1 MREGQA
7 ISAPVNLVRKAS
19 TESAPVKAGVERVAS
34 RCVAKSVDKGTNT
47 PARTAGDF
55 SQTKHPNM
63 TDALNRPT
71 VLVLNRHW
79 QAIDVK
85 TPAEAFSMMATGAA
99 FGLDI
104 SAEGMN
110 PVPWKD
116 WLVLEVR
123 EQDSSVGTVRGGVR
137 APTVVVL
144 AHFARMPRRRLSF
157 SLRGLWERDGGTC
170 QYTGRRLAPGEGNI
184 DHIMPRSRGGRS
196 SWDNCVLADKR
207 VHHRKGNR
215 TPDEAGLK
223 LLRTPKTPPD
233 LPATVFIR
241 NTHGVRDWEMFLG

>member
-1 MREGQA
+1 
-7 ISAPVNLVRKAS
+7 
-19 TESAPVKAGVERVAS
+19 
-34 RCVAKSVDKGTNT
+34 
-47 PARTAGDF
+47 
-55 SQTKHPNM
+55 M
-63 TDALNRPT
+63 TDSLNRPT

-104 SAEGMN
+104 AEGSLN
-110 PVPWKD
+110 PVPWTD
-116 WLVLEVR
+116 WLKLPVR
-123 EQDSSVGTVRGGVR
+123 EQDLSVGTVRGGVR

-144 AHFARMPRRRLSF
+144 ARFARMPRRRLSF

-170 QYTGRRLAPGEGNI
+170 QYTGRRLQPGEGNI
-184 DHIMPRSRGGRS
+184 DHVMPRSRGGRS

-207 VHHRKGNR
+207 INHRKGNR

-223 LLRTPKTPPD
+223 LLRQPKTPPD

-241 NTHGVRDWEMFLG
+241 NTHAIADWEMFLGETNR

>member
-1 MREGQA
+1 M
-7 ISAPVNLVRKAS
+7 
-19 TESAPVKAGVERVAS
+19 AS
-34 RCVAKSVDKGTNT
+34 RFDRGCVDKRPNT
-47 PARTAGDF
+47 GARTARLF
-55 SQTKHPNM
+55 LQTSNQPM
-63 TDALNRPT
+63 SDTLNKPT

-99 FGLDI
+99 SGLDI
-104 SAEGMN
+104 GEDGMN

-116 WLVLEVR
+116 WLTLPVR
-123 EQDSSVGTVRGGVR
+123 DQDKPVRTVRGAVR
-137 APTVVVL
+137 APTVIVL
-144 AHFARMPRRRLSF
+144 ARYARMPRRRLSF

-170 QYTGRRLAPGEGNI
+170 QYTGRRLQPGEGNI
-184 DHIMPRSRGGRS
+184 DHVMPRSRGGRS

-207 VHHRKGNR
+207 VNHRKGNR